1 MFELNSETRVTEL
14 QDQSVAMMDA
24 LISTGIFREGDD
36 ADKTINELC
45 LGFALNPLIILNTLA
60 RAWET
65 EEPSTIDVSELD
77 DMTLVEVVENIESLH
92 HVYLRETL
100 PVIGAL
106 IDRVAVV
113 HGGRDD
119 RLAEVHKLLAKLS
132 ADLETHLCH
141 EEDALFAMVRDMEAN
156 GAIKPTRCGDAV
168 GGPILCMENDHEVMR
183 EELEKLHEL
192 TDNFAEP
199 EYACMKYRKLLQLLR
214 EFNQNTVVHMHKED
228 KVLFPR
234 AVKAQAALRKGS

>member
-14 QDQSVAMMDA
+14 KAQSEAMMDA
-24 LISTGIFREGDD
+24 LITTGIFREGDD
-36 ADKTINELC
+36 PEKTIDELC
-45 LGFALNPLIILNTLA
+45 MGFALNPLIILNALS
-60 RAWET
+60 RAWEN

-77 DMTLVEVVENIESLH
+77 DLTLVQVVENIESLH

-119 RLAEVHKLLAKLS
+119 RLAEVHKLLTKMS
-132 ADLETHLCH
+132 ADLETHLLH
-141 EEDALFAMVRDMEAN
+141 EEDALFSMVRDMETD

-214 EFNQNTVVHMHKED
+214 DFNQNTVIHMHKED

-234 AVKAQAALRKGS
+234 AVKAQAALRKSS